1 MIDEALPLK
10 EADTLEITTVL
21 DNTCDMLLPSTK
33 TVRRVNL
40 GPKLGGKVLRAEHG
54 FAATVKV
61 SDAHGSES
69 LLFDAGLSRDGLM
82 HNLDVLELKPTE
94 MHAIALSHGH
104 ADHTNGLGGMI
115 RRLGGRRMPLL
126 LHPDA
131 LLQRKVVLPD
141 GHETNLPPPD
151 ARVLRHDGVELVEE
165 RGPSYLL
172 GGLVMIT
179 GQIHRTT
186 DFETGFPIHL
196 AKIGKAWKPDPYIHD
211 DQALVVNVR
220 GKGLVVLTGCG
231 HAGVINTVRQAQLLS
246 GVDRVH
252 AIIGGFHLSGP
263 LFEPAV
269 APTVAALKTI
279 EPEMIVPAHCTGW
292 RATHLIARE
301 FPDAFVQN
309 SVGTRFV
316 FSSAA

>member
-1 MIDEALPLK
+1 
-10 EADTLEITTVL
+10 
-21 DNTCDMLLPSTK
+21 
-33 TVRRVNL
+33 
-40 GPKLGGKVLRAEHG
+40 
-54 FAATVKV
+54 
-61 SDAHGSES
+61 
-69 LLFDAGLSRDGLM
+69 
-82 HNLDVLELKPTE
+82 

-104 ADHTNGLGGMI
+104 ADHTNGLGGML

-141 GHETNLPPPD
+141 GHEMKLPPPD
-151 ARVLRHDGVELVEE
+151 PRVLRHDGIELVEE

-172 GGLVMIT
+172 GNLVMIT

-186 DFETGFPIHL
+186 DFETGFPIHF
-196 AKIGKAWKPDPYIHD
+196 ARIGKQWQADPYIHD
-211 DQALVVNVR
+211 DQALVVNLR

-231 HAGVINTVRQAQLLS
+231 HAGVINTVRQARALS
-246 GVDRVH
+246 GVERVH

-263 LFEPAV
+263 LFEPV
-269 APTVAALKTI
+269 IAPTVAALREI
-279 EPEMIVPAHCTGW
+279 APEMIVPAHCTGW

-301 FPDAFVQN
+301 FPGAFVQN

-316 FSSAA
+316 L

>member
-1 MIDEALPLK
+1 MADEPLSLK
-10 EADTLEITTVL
+10 EADAVEITTVL
-21 DNTCDMLLPSTK
+21 DNTCDMLLASSA
-33 TVRRVNL
+33 TVRRASL
-40 GPKLGGKVLRAEHG
+40 GTRLGRTALRAEHG
-54 FAATVKV
+54 FAAAVKV
-61 SDAHGSES
+61 SGAGTSES
-69 LLFDAGLSRDGLM
+69 LLFDAGLSRDGLT
-82 HNLDVLELKPTE
+82 HNLDVLELKPHE

-104 ADHTNGLGGMI
+104 ADHTNGLGGML

-141 GHETNLPPPD
+141 GHEMKLPPPD

-172 GGLVMIT
+172 GNLVMIT

-186 DFETGFPIHL
+186 DFETGFPIHF
-196 AKIGKAWKPDPYIHD
+196 ARIGKQWQPDPYIHD
-211 DQALVVNVR
+211 DQALVVNLR

-231 HAGVINTVRQAQLLS
+231 HAGVINTVRQARALS
-246 GVDRVH
+246 GVERVH
-252 AIIGGFHLSGP
+252 AIIGGFHLTGP
-263 LFEPAV
+263 LFEPV
-269 APTVAALKTI
+269 IAPTVAALRDI
-279 EPEMIVPAHCTGW
+279 APEMIVPAHCTGW

-301 FPDAFVQN
+301 FPGAFVQN

-316 FSSAA
+316 L